1 MSYKVR
7 CGTFFK
13 YLCNTT
19 EKIGKRAIYFLFSK
33 KSNRRRRRRRRR
45 EHIGTI
51 SNTTIRKYIYP
62 KDKYLIVHSSNL
74 NQCEY
79 VLAIL
84 KGERLKDDNMIKS
97 SGEMIWRKN

>member
-7 CGTFFK
+7 CGTFFR
-13 YLCNTT
+13 YLCNTI
-19 EKIGKRAIYFLFSK
+19 EKIDKRSVYFLFSRR
-33 KSNRRRRRRRRR
+33 SNRRRTRR
-45 EHIGTI
+45 ELIGTI
-51 SNTTIRKYIYP
+51 SNTTLRKYIYP
-62 KDKYLIVHSSNL
+62 KVKYLIVHSSNL

>member
-7 CGTFFK
+7 CGTFFR

-19 EKIGKRAIYFLFSK
+19 EKIDKRAIYFLFSK
-33 KSNRRRRRRRRR
+33 MSNRRRR

-51 SNTTIRKYIYP
+51 SNATLRKYIYP

-84 KGERLKDDNMIKS
+84 KGERLKDDNMNKS
-97 SGEMIWRKN
+97 FREMIWRKN